1 MVEDFILLEL
11 KFEHTLLFIMNGGRV
26 RGACK
31 LSSKVALQ
39 RVSGRK
45 GNSDDSQ
52 ETVIEPVSWPGQF
65 VWSHLGLS
73 VFPLDQLLG
82 CVCKTFT
89 FFRPPPPS
97 VGDFAQPRGR
107 LNIKFFYCF
116 LIKLPWFSRM
126 ACTLP
131 CGADTA
137 RCAIISILPTFYWW
151 SGQNKTKQNTYTPKL
166 DFPESL
172 AAGRCLSDIV
182 LASKVAGRGSPQT
195 LLPVRLLLFVLLVLS
210 SRIMGAVF

>member
-11 KFEHTLLFIMNGGRV
+11 KFEHSLLFIMNGGRV

-126 ACTLP
+126 ACTLLYP
-131 CGADTA
+131 VEQIQLGGNHFHPSHFLLVV
-137 RCAIISILPTFYWW
+137 RSK
-151 SGQNKTKQNTYTPKL
+151 QNKTHTHQNLISQNPL
-166 DFPESL
+166 QL
-172 AAGRCLSDIV
+172 GGV
-182 LASKVAGRGSPQT
+182 
-195 LLPVRLLLFVLLVLS
+195 
-210 SRIMGAVF
+210 